1 MNPMLLA
8 ALIGGGTSV
17 ATGYMSGNRG
27 DDLWKDALIGAV
39 MGGATS
45 GLGSLFQGSQAAA
58 TAGKTAAMTPLDIAK
73 AGSGVSSPA
82 AQSVVGHMPTAI
94 TKNLQTK
101 AIEDAAKKAAVNAPW
116 QHTQYPSLGQA
127 LDPFGASAGELG
139 KYAYLTTPSAA
150 MAGQMAFGSK
160 KKLDPKKQFV
170 PPFNVHYGKDPG
182 KYGFG
187 DWFDADA
194 IKDRYEEGSM
204 DYPYYY
210 PEMAQGGEVRGGYQE
225 GGLPAALGAGLG
237 GSQEGT
243 TDAIQSLLA
252 EYYNQENQ
260 VFDDETIQALIEQ
273 VLSQQT
279 SQYQPMSGIAG
290 QLQGMTQKYAGQQ
303 PQQPQQQPGGYN
315 YGGDVRRHYQEG
327 AFGEDMLASGD
338 LDMRPGGES
347 VGPGTGTSDDIPA
360 MLSDGEFVMTSDAV
374 EGAGG
379 GDREVGAQRMM
390 NMMKNFEGGGLP
402 SLQSQGLGAPEEMMA
417 EESVMEM
424 GPQGM
429 MSESMMEEE
438 II

>member
-1 MNPMLLA
+1 MPMNPMLLA

-73 AGSGVSSPA
+73 AGSGVASPA
-82 AQSVVGHMPTAI
+82 AQSAVGHMPTAI

-127 LDPFGASAGELG
+127 LDPFGGSGGDLG

-194 IKDRYEEGSM
+194 IKERYEDESM

-210 PEMAQGGEVRGGYQE
+210 PKMAQGGKLE
-225 GGLPAALGAGLG
+225 
-237 GSQEGT
+237 
-243 TDAIQSLLA
+243 
-252 EYYNQENQ
+252 
-260 VFDDETIQALIEQ
+260 
-273 VLSQQT
+273 
-279 SQYQPMSGIAG
+279 
-290 QLQGMTQKYAGQQ
+290 
-303 PQQPQQQPGGYN
+303 
-315 YGGDVRRHYQEG
+315 
-327 AFGEDMLASGD
+327 EDIKKVGC
-338 LDMRPGGES
+338 RPHLE
-347 VGPGTGTSDDIPA
+347 PD
-360 MLSDGEFVMTSDAV
+360 
-374 EGAGG
+374 
-379 GDREVGAQRMM
+379 
-390 NMMKNFEGGGLP
+390 
-402 SLQSQGLGAPEEMMA
+402 
-417 EESVMEM
+417 
-424 GPQGM
+424 
-429 MSESMMEEE
+429 
-438 II
+438 